1 MDTEATLRTYL
12 LLRVLIPLDWRLIHV
27 QDGSLEQQERP
38 YVDVVWSCE
47 LEVGIRNGKVGRD
60 GNV

>member
-1 MDTEATLRTYL
+1 MPRKTTLWTHL
-12 LLRVLIPLDWRLIHV
+12 LLRLLIPLDWRLVHV

-38 YVDVVWSCE
+38 YLDVVWSRE
-47 LEVGIRNGKVGRD
+47 LEVDVRDGKIGRD